1 VPTDNL
7 ALLHDGYAAFA
18 AGDLVRLGELFADGI
33 IWHMPARNPMSGD
46 YRGKQEV
53 FALFGQ
59 LAEQTAGTGAVAL
72 VVGCKAG
79 HCSDDQR

>member
-1 VPTDNL
+1 
-7 ALLHDGYAAFA
+7 
-18 AGDLVRLGELFADGI
+18 
-33 IWHMPARNPMSGD
+33 MPARNPMSGD